1 MGLKPEE
8 LQQHCQQILKQSRIR
23 NKIVIL
29 CEGEIDK
36 KNQGRPSPQSYSQM
50 EQMPDANFYNACV
63 PNTWRQYRPQ
73 FFNCGDRKDVID
85 SYFNLL
91 ELHHQDINNSYLSPE
106 KLFAIVDL
114 DIQIQNIIKFYDYPF
129 SDTEDIFQHLYK
141 NATVNEQ
148 NIKKHRIWVT
158 GLIHK
163 EAYFLTPE
171 LQSVFENYINTPIYN
186 DNTIFLEKIYIKMAN
201 DFVDNADLQNNLAKV
216 SNRISYCTG
225 LDCSGVK
232 ELCHSWKFEFKACND
247 ELRKNNLIYGLLTLK
262 KAKDYWKQIHPPPDL
277 SIPPENFREQLSLEI
292 AKFYSENSS
301 NPKYH
306 ISFFLETLF
315 KLVSS

>member
-8 LQQHCQQILKQSRIR
+8 LQQHCQEILKQRRIL

-29 CEGEIDK
+29 CEGEIK
-36 KNQGRPSPQSYSQM
+36 KNQGRPSPQSYKKM

-63 PNTWRQYRPQ
+63 PSSWKQYRPQ

-91 ELHHQDINNSYLSPE
+91 KLHHQDINNSYLNPE

-114 DIQIQNIIKFYDYPF
+114 DIQIQNIKNFYDYQF
-129 SDTEDIFQHLYK
+129 SDTEEIFK
-141 NATVNEQ
+141 NMYEKTKVNEQ
-148 NIKKHRIWVT
+148 NVKEDRIWVT

-171 LQSVFENYINTPIYN
+171 LQSVFDNSLNTPIYDRN
-186 DNTIFLEKIYIKMAN
+186 KLSLEKIYIKMA
-201 DFVDNADLQNNLAKV
+201 DNFIHDADLQDNLAKV

-232 ELCHSWKFEFKACND
+232 ELCNSWKSEFKACND
-247 ELRKNNLIYGLLTLK
+247 ELRKNDLIYSLLTLK
-262 KAKDYWKQIHPPPDL
+262 KAKYCWNQIQPSPDW
-277 SIPPENFREQLSLEI
+277 SSSVEAFKDQLLLEI
-292 AKFYSENSS
+292 GKFYSEHSE
-301 NPKYH
+301 NPRYH
-306 ISFFLETLF
+306 ISFFLETL
-315 KLVSS
+315 S

>member
-8 LQQHCQQILKQSRIR
+8 LLEHCQQILKQRKIL

-29 CEGEIDK
+29 CEGEIK
-36 KNQGRPSPQSYSQM
+36 KNQGSPSPQTYSKM

-63 PNTWRQYRPQ
+63 PNRWRQYRPQ

-114 DIQIQNIIKFYDYPF
+114 DIQIQNITNFYNYPF
-129 SDTEDIFQHLYK
+129 SDTEDIFQNIYK
-141 NATVNEQ
+141 NAKVKEQ

-171 LQSVFENYINTPIYN
+171 LQPVFNSSLNTPIYEGN
-186 DNTIFLEKIYIKMAN
+186 KLSLEKIYIKMAD
-201 DFVDNADLQNNLAKV
+201 DFIHDVDLQKNLAKV
-216 SNRISYCTG
+216 SNRISDCTG

-232 ELCHSWKFEFKACND
+232 KLCHSWKFEFKACND
-247 ELRKNNLIYGLLTLK
+247 ELRKNDLIYSLLTLR
-262 KAKDYWKQIHPPPDL
+262 KAKDYWNQIQPPPDWN
-277 SIPPENFREQLSLEI
+277 SSVEAFKDQLLLEI
-292 AKFYSENSS
+292 GKFYSEHSS

-306 ISFFLETLF
+306 ISFFLETLS
-315 KLVSS
+315 KLVN